1 MNFSKSPGVTFPDLN
16 GYPPGTSWSMDA
28 TGESITLPRIYNPSS
43 GSCLRDLSIENLIE
57 RRSPFSHVCYGVYA
71 DGGKR
76 RINESSVLVFTD
88 GACPNNVRPDAA
100 GGIGIYFGP
109 NSPHNISQRL
119 PGSEIPTNQRAEIQA
134 AVTALKILKKEL
146 DTVFSMHK
154 IVIGTDSEYV
164 VKAMSEYVFKWKKNN
179 WHTTKGKEVT
189 DRDLLEVLDVL
200 IEGMVEDGLEVFF
213 WLVPREDNRD
223 ADSLAKAACMTSA

>member
-28 TGESITLPRIYNPSS
+28 TGESITLPPIYNPSS

-71 DGGKR
+71 DGEKR

-109 NSPHNISQRL
+109 NSLHNISQRL

-164 VKAMSEYVFKWKKNN
+164 VKAMSEYVFSGRRI
-179 WHTTKGKEVT
+179 TGILQKG
-189 DRDLLEVLDVL
+189 RRLP
-200 IEGMVEDGLEVFF
+200 IETCWRCWM
-213 WLVPREDNRD
+213 
-223 ADSLAKAACMTSA
+223 C